1 VLELFGA
8 LGNRTVF
15 PVGGILPR
23 SCLPSSASAYAALI
37 GLIIWH
43 WELIYITKC
52 EKFSHGCV
60 AGSRQVADRKF
71 AGLLLVLGFR
81 DSPR

>member
-1 VLELFGA
+1 MWELFGA

-15 PVGGILPR
+15 PVGGIPPR
-23 SCLPSSASAYAALI
+23 SCPPASAYATSI

-52 EKFSHGCV
+52 EKFSHGCG
-60 AGSRQVADRKF
+60 AGSHQVANRKF
-71 AGLLLVLGFR
+71 AGLLLALGF
-81 DSPR
+81 